1 MCERK
6 YSMAIENVI
15 MMNVVGKISYV
26 DKYTKDIFLYNDIQI
41 VDAMNEIDSGR
52 FILPIREENIDELLG
67 FAQLKSGEFI
77 LDETNF
83 VKTVK
88 KLNEL
93 YKGSLILDM
102 GSLAKGEND
111 LDEALAKAKEFEDSL
126 ELEYGELNELNL
138 KIEALIKS
146 KSAYTYLSELDV
158 EMSELDNLKNFS
170 YSLGSVTRDNAAR
183 LKSIYNSVT
192 SIVFHVGN
200 QEDNEEVFMIVSP
213 KDLEIETQRILKA
226 LNFKPI
232 EGINSEYSM
241 SPRKILEVI
250 ANEINTLKGKYE
262 EISKK
267 LNTYLVGYRNEATV
281 YFNTLSLYINMTII
295 KRHMAFSEENFYFS
309 GWISKKDKKRIEVI
323 AAKYPKIIV
332 MFSETNDG
340 MMTPPTKMKNNWLFR
355 PFEAIVKM
363 YGVPSYNELD
373 PTPFLSITYMFCFGF
388 MFGDVGQG
396 LVLAIAGFILGKRG
410 VELGK
415 VLFRLGL
422 CSTFFGFM
430 YGSIFGFEN
439 VIQSVWIRPFN
450 DVNTVLTTAV
460 ATGIMMLFV
469 AYVYS
474 IINKIKKKDIK
485 EGVFGKNGI
494 CGLILYASLLGLV
507 AFNLGIFKVAQGLI
521 PVLIILVILMVVIV
535 LIREPLANFLL
546 KRKKLYEEIP
556 SEYYIESSFELF
568 EMLLAMFSNTI
579 SFIRIGAFALTH
591 VGLFMAFQTLAGMAQ
606 NGVISVG
613 VFIFAN
619 VLIIGLEGL
628 IVSIQALR
636 LQFYELFSKYYTGD
650 GVEFKPID
658 LQINLL

>member
-1 MCERK
+1 
-6 YSMAIENVI
+6 MAIENVI

-111 LDEALAKAKEFEDSL
+111 LNEALAKAKEFEDSL

-262 EISKK
+262 ELSKK

-309 GWISKKDKKRIEVI
+309 GWISKKDKKRMEVI

-474 IINKIKKKDIK
+474 IINKLKKKDIK

-494 CGLILYASLLGLV
+494 CGLILYASLLGLL